1 MHNIRSLSSAVGRN
15 ERLAVWGARS
25 KRGFAKNDYADV
37 AARGRGRCRCI
48 FSFEHAHPMHY
59 ARLSPM
65 LEDFQAQVNSLNWL
79 SGDPVRIYIDS
90 GSSSEAMAMDGT
102 GCLPAGD
109 TLRVPSIDRL
119 ASNAS
124 GEVEIVKDVGGV
136 VLACAKNF
144 RNDGLDS
151 DRSKMRRWPLNSPT
165 PTWTFRRP
173 LRNSGCP
180 AAAFTAGVTGVGS
193 TRVLFRLSSRRDLG
207 LPGGHCSSPFRR
219 ETNPFGVSRE

>member
-124 GEVEIVKDVGGV
+124 GEVEIVKDVGE
-136 VLACAKNF
+136 
-144 RNDGLDS
+144 S
-151 DRSKMRRWPLNSPT
+151 
-165 PTWTFRRP
+165 
-173 LRNSGCP
+173 
-180 AAAFTAGVTGVGS
+180 
-193 TRVLFRLSSRRDLG
+193 SSRARKTSGTTASTQTGARCGAGRSIRQPRRGRSGDRCAIRDVPQQR
-207 LPGGHCSSPFRR
+207 LPRA
-219 ETNPFGVSRE
+219 